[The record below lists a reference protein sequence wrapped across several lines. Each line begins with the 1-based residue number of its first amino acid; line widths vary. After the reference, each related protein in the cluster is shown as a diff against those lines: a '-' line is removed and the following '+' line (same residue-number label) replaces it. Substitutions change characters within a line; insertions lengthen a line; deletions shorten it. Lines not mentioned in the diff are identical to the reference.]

1 MIGKELPAAVL
12 LNSDDWGFGYFEL
25 DEGSVKVFEQ
35 SLSKV
40 SNQLDRAVVIGQILS
55 MMR

>member
-40 SNQLDRAVVIGQILS
+40 SNQLDRAVVIG
-55 MMR
+55 